1 MAHETNLILYNIDR
15 HDNFKLVFDFA
26 DGGSLREHLANNF
39 DSLTW
44 KDKYKLGLEITN
56 GIKYLHELDIIH
68 KNLVFKTF
76 VLCFVCVTMRM
87 IIY

>member
-1 MAHETNLILYNIDR
+1 MKLITFTTDR
-15 HDNFKLVFDFA
+15 HDNFKLVFNFA
-26 DGGSLREHLANNF
+26 DGGSLREHLANSF

-68 KNLVFKTF
+68 KNLV
-76 VLCFVCVTMRM
+76 
-87 IIY
+87 